1 MSTAYFLTM
10 LKEAARYR
18 DMSRPYWTNFN
29 RMSMD
34 LFNEDDDLVLY
45 VRFSNGNSTV
55 SATVNDKGKEEGN
68 IQDVFNMVSEYV
80 AERRK

>member
-34 LFNEDDDLVLY
+34 LFNEGSDLVLC
-45 VRFSNGNSTV
+45 VRFSNGGDVV
-55 SATVNDKGKEEGN
+55 SATVTEKGKEEG
-68 IQDVFNMVSEYV
+68 DVQEVFAKVSEYV
-80 AERRK
+80 NERRK